1 MGKKYFE
8 SLVHD
13 NKTGDTVSA
22 VLIGHL
28 GYLPFTWEN
37 WKFQLE
43 NQMVRAIPLGKLQK
57 IWAVI

>member
-28 GYLPFTWEN
+28 AKTQYFLHDAKSFKRLAHVKVVFTAASS
-37 WKFQLE
+37 
-43 NQMVRAIPLGKLQK
+43 M
-57 IWAVI
+57 